1 MTSLL
6 GKSAPSPPA
15 RCGRISRA
23 ASAGE
28 RKAQPSSTSI
38 ISWSI
43 SVPLGSRAER
53 TRWSCSREAKGAS
66 SAMSVSVRSAR
77 SGRRR
82 PSAAGASRP
91 PPPPRRA
98 CGASADGGS
107 GDGVGGA
114 AWSGVGRAADRWT
127 VRGASSAANSEGEAP
142 GSTLAPAAAW
152 LAGTNIQPK
161 GAKSSG
167 RTVSSMSMSWQA
179 ARRSAGWAAAGWSRT
194 RCNSAMAMGQ
204 SEVRFSGET
213 RTASTRAQFMA
224 PTCTTHR
231 TDAAPS
237 PAEDPYLKAA
247 TNLSMSIPCR
257 APTYWLRS
265 PTHSANDRRRSR
277 SARAPASCARDANQP
292 AVIPVLPA
300 NRVVTAPFGV
310 SRHSQALTA
319 RAHRG
324 SVRRDSPAK
333 KPGEPKSFPTC
344 RRHARVVA
352 GVAMTRRSTSRDA
365 WASLSVRARAAP
377 PETMASRGEMAAG
390 SRATSSSMACSRPCG
405 FGGKRT
411 ASRGIMVR
419 SRPRRHS
426 TPMSVSSHPAQWAPS

>member
-1 MTSLL
+1 MESLRPAL
-6 GKSAPSPPA
+6 GKRLGNA
-15 RCGRISRA
+15 RA
-23 ASAGE
+23 
-28 RKAQPSSTSI
+28 
-38 ISWSI
+38 
-43 SVPLGSRAER
+43 L
-53 TRWSCSREAKGAS
+53 CSRGE
-66 SAMSVSVRSAR
+66 
-77 SGRRR
+77 
-82 PSAAGASRP
+82 SRP
-91 PPPPRRA
+91 
-98 CGASADGGS
+98 
-107 GDGVGGA
+107 
-114 AWSGVGRAADRWT
+114 GVGRRGGPRLGRRCAPPWLQPEAGSLRWLVQRALRAGACWRRWT
-127 VRGASSAANSEGEAP
+127 GEIVIKGSSPAP
-142 GSTLAPAAAW
+142 LA
-152 LAGTNIQPK
+152 
-161 GAKSSG
+161 
-167 RTVSSMSMSWQA
+167 
-179 ARRSAGWAAAGWSRT
+179 
-194 RCNSAMAMGQ
+194 
-204 SEVRFSGET
+204 
-213 RTASTRAQFMA
+213 
-224 PTCTTHR
+224 CTTHR

-426 TPMSVSSHPAQWAPS
+426 TP